1 MELTELI
8 TRDQEP
14 LTLDGSIGEG
24 GGQILRTGLSLSM
37 VTGRPLHIT
46 RIRSGRPKPGL
57 MRQHL
62 TCVQAAV
69 AVCGGQAEGAE
80 LNSQTLVFTPGAVRA
95 GEYRFQI
102 ATAGSCLLV
111 LQTVLPALMLAE
123 APSKVELMGGTH
135 NPMAPP
141 FDFLERAFA
150 PLVRRLGM
158 GLELDLKRRGFFPA
172 GGGELV
178 AHITPSA
185 LPLTPVDVMTRG
197 PLQSAWAD
205 ALAPGISRGVAVR
218 ELQTLGQRMGWTE
231 EAGQLRHPPTRQNEG
246 PGNALIATLEHAHI
260 TEVFCQ
266 LGERSLSAEQV
277 AKRLVNEVRAYQ
289 RSAGA
294 LGPHLADQ
302 WMLPLA
308 LGVWRSGQA
317 ASYTCSEVTQHTATN
332 AQTIA
337 LGLPVRVQITPV
349 ERAMRVDITP
359 A

>member
-1 MELTELI
+1 M
-8 TRDQEP
+8 
-14 LTLDGSIGEG
+14 
-24 GGQILRTGLSLSM
+24 
-37 VTGRPLHIT
+37 
-46 RIRSGRPKPGL
+46 
-57 MRQHL
+57 
-62 TCVQAAV
+62 
-69 AVCGGQAEGAE
+69 
-80 LNSQTLVFTPGAVRA
+80 
-95 GEYRFQI
+95 
-102 ATAGSCLLV
+102 
-111 LQTVLPALMLAE
+111 
-123 APSKVELMGGTH
+123 
-135 NPMAPP
+135 
-141 FDFLERAFA
+141 
-150 PLVRRLGM
+150 
-158 GLELDLKRRGFFPA
+158 
-172 GGGELV
+172 
-178 AHITPSA
+178 
-185 LPLTPVDVMTRG
+185 
-197 PLQSAWAD
+197 
-205 ALAPGISRGVAVR
+205 R

-277 AKRLVNEVRAYQ
+277 AKRLVDEVRAYQ

-337 LGLPVRVQITPV
+337 LGLPVRVQITPA
-349 ERAMRVDITP
+349 ERAMHVEIAP